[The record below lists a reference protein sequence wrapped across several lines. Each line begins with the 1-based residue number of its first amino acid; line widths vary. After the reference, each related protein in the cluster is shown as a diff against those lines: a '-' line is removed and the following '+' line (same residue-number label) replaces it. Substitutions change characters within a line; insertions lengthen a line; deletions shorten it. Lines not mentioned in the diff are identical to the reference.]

1 MPKETIYGGEQ
12 FAIEAN
18 TRNEFPLLEI
28 PPGTIY
34 TVCQRGLSV
43 HWGRDVDSIEIGV
56 SMIETSSGSHFF
68 ESGEPFPGAFTHFDQ
83 QSLARVIKT
92 MQRAGRQAFGTNPW

>member
-12 FAIEAN
+12 FALERRPGTN
-18 TRNEFPLLEI
+18 SRSLEI

-43 HWGRDVDSIEIGV
+43 HWGRNVDSVEIGV
-56 SMIETSSGSHFF
+56 STVETSSGSHFF

-83 QSLARVIKT
+83 QSLARAIKT
-92 MQRAGRQAFGTNPW
+92 MQRAGRQAFGASPW